1 MSIHCRAAISGSR
14 AIRAALIVTAHTC
27 LSFAASDAAGDEM
40 LARVVDDEITAS
52 ELESFALVARSTLP
66 AALTTAQ
73 ADSALLRSL
82 IDKTVL
88 LLEAESLR
96 IDSEPWF
103 GRALN
108 AKVNGQ
114 VVKLYGSRAVNS
126 QISIADEGEMVRQRF
141 VDSHRDRALRLA
153 IILVET
159 REEADEVVRQLEH
172 GADFARLATELS
184 LYSPEQGGDMGKY
197 QFVDDA
203 AQWLRPVFAL
213 SVGEISQPILFGHR
227 GHSRYAVVTVV
238 DENPV
243 QLESVREIIRE
254 ELFGQ
259 EMERMHRVVL
269 DSLKRVYSPEIQQD
283 NIEAVAERYA
293 QEGGGGADLAPTVL
307 CTYKGGTITFGD
319 LLASFSR
326 EGSID
331 VLADAEWITD
341 TLTESTIPARLYLAA
356 ATERGWHLDPQILQR
371 RELWREDQ
379 LLSTLHEREV
389 SRLVSEAT
397 LGEAKTFYESHPEKF
412 QTWEQVV
419 VNEILVMDEGQAR
432 ELRKQLDDGADAAE
446 LARVHTLREGLTHHD
461 GRVTLNKGTKYRYG
475 ASLFEAARKTEPG
488 GIGGP
493 VMHSDGYSVFKVI
506 EYAPAKTKPFNDKSQ
521 SRAKAY
527 VRLERMRRAFVEY
540 VGNLWEKHEV
550 EVFVDYL

>member
-52 ELESFALVARSTLP
+52 ELESFALVARSSLP
-66 AALTTAQ
+66 ATLTTAQ

-96 IDSEPWF
+96 IESEPWF
-103 GRALN
+103 DRALN

-114 VVKLYGSRAVNS
+114 VVKLYGTRAVNPHVP
-126 QISIADEGEMVRQRF
+126 IAEEEEVQQRF

-153 IILVET
+153 LISVET
-159 REEADEVVRQLEH
+159 SEEADEVVRQLEQ
-172 GADFARLATELS
+172 GADFARLATERS

-203 AQWLRPVFAL
+203 VPWLRPVFVL
-213 SVGEISQPILFGHR
+213 SVGEFSQPLRQGR
-227 GHSRYAVVTVV
+227 QSRFAVVKVV
-238 DENPV
+238 DESPV

-259 EMERMHRVVL
+259 ERERMHRVVL
-269 DSLKRVYSPEIQQD
+269 DSLKRVYSPEIRQD
-283 NIEAVAERYA
+283 NIAAVAEGYA
-293 QEGGGGADLAPTVL
+293 QEGGGGVDLARTVL

-326 EGSID
+326 EGTD
-331 VLADAEWITD
+331 VLTDAEWITD
-341 TLTESTIPARLYLAA
+341 TLTESTIPARLYLSA
-356 ATERGWHLDPQILQR
+356 ATEKGWHLDPQILQR

-379 LLSTLHEREV
+379 LLSTLHERDV
-389 SRLVSEAT
+389 SRLVPETT

-432 ELRKQLDDGADAAE
+432 KLRKQLDDGAEAAE
-446 LARVHTLREGLTHHD
+446 LARVHTLREGRAHHD

-506 EYAPAKTKPFNDKSQ
+506 EYEPAKTKPFNDKSQ

-527 VRLERMRRAFVEY
+527 VRLERIRRAFVEY